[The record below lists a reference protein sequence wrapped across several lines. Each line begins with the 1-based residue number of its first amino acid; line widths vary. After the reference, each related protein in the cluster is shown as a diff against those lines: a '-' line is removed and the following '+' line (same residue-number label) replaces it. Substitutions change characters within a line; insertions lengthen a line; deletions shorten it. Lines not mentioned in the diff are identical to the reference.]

1 MNHNKKRNTAFLF
14 ESLVKELTKAS
25 LKNQKEEAKKIAS
38 IIKEF
43 FSKSGVL
50 HKELGYY
57 KEIYESKRLPSKIAQ
72 KVFSKVV
79 DEYEKLDK
87 KEIFN
92 EQTKL
97 INKVNKKI
105 GKGAYENFV
114 PNYKSLASI
123 YQIFNIDMPIK
134 SKVLLEEKIVRS
146 MSRAAEDKLEEGA
159 KITNAT
165 LKIFSKKF
173 NETYKE
179 LFVEQKELL
188 EHYVSSFEDN
198 GLKLKIYLNEELAR
212 IKNKINNY
220 MESDEVSEQE
230 IMKNKLLEVLELIDG
245 YKNQYIT
252 KEILEQILKLQTMVK
267 EIENNE

>member
-1 MNHNKKRNTAFLF
+1 
-14 ESLVKELTKAS
+14 
-25 LKNQKEEAKKIAS
+25 
-38 IIKEF
+38 
-43 FSKSGVL
+43 
-50 HKELGYY
+50 
-57 KEIYESKRLPSKIAQ
+57 
-72 KVFSKVV
+72 
-79 DEYEKLDK
+79 
-87 KEIFN
+87 
-92 EQTKL
+92 
-97 INKVNKKI
+97 
-105 GKGAYENFV
+105 
-114 PNYKSLASI
+114 
-123 YQIFNIDMPIK
+123 MPIK

>member
-1 MNHNKKRNTAFLF
+1 MD
-14 ESLVKELTKAS
+14 
-25 LKNQKEEAKKIAS
+25 LKNALKEK
-38 IIKEF
+38 
-43 FSKSGVL
+43 
-50 HKELGYY
+50 
-57 KEIYESKRLPSKIAQ
+57 
-72 KVFSKVV
+72 
-79 DEYEKLDK
+79 DK
-87 KEIFN
+87 KGSSDPEN
-92 EQTKL
+92 
-97 INKVNKKI
+97 INKHKKPMQLRDI
-105 GKGAYENFV
+105 E
-114 PNYKSLASI
+114 S
-123 YQIFNIDMPIK
+123 
-134 SKVLLEEKIVRS
+134 RS
-146 MSRAAEDKLEEGA
+146 SS
-159 KITNAT
+159 NH
-165 LKIFSKKF
+165 KKF